1 MVKLKSTLSGKK
13 KPSLFERKDWMIF
26 RDVKHSVSLFR
37 KLKMIYCC
45 ANCVLNL
52 LKQSIN
58 QKPFFKKFKITIKN
72 ASTFAKKKKMK
83 N

>member
-13 KPSLFERKDWMIF
+13 TSLFGRKDWMIF

-45 ANCVLNL
+45 ANCVLNKVGGL
-52 LKQSIN
+52 DVETN
-58 QKPFFKKFKITIKN
+58 RDRDRERP
-72 ASTFAKKKKMK
+72 
-83 N
+83 